1 MPVCAGARPL
11 PSSLAHCAGLELP
24 LVPGVKRAV
33 PDGRRADRGTQADH
47 TQLRQGDGVAVLPFL
62 LLMQWQG
69 GNVAQ
74 VNPAV
79 EGTATSSRPSP
90 TETAI
95 EPSA

>member
-1 MPVCAGARPL
+1 MPVWNPL
-11 PSSLAHCAGLELP
+11 SCRGSNAQYQ
-24 LVPGVKRAV
+24 AV
-33 PDGRRADRGTQADH
+33 DERIVGQQADH
-47 TQLRQGDGVAVLPFL
+47 TQLRRGDGVAVLPFL